1 MLKILH
7 RLYLKLSAR
16 RRKQF
21 ALLSVLMLAGGVAE
35 VVSLGAVI
43 PFLAALASPEKVL
56 SNPVVDSLISALCH
70 LSSAFG
76 LQSPPIT
83 SH

>member
-43 PFLAALASPEKVL
+43 LFLATLAAPEKVL
-56 SNPVVDSLISALCH
+56 SHPIAGSLFSARCH

-76 LQSPPIT
+76 LQPPPN
-83 SH
+83 H